1 MEMHY
6 KHITLEERIK
16 IETLRKE
23 GYRKNEIAVCLKRH
37 RSTIGRELEKNFE
50 GVGGV
55 YRAKQAQKRKKMV
68 REKANV
74 TLRKL
79 KPGGA
84 LSIYIEKKM
93 KCYWSPEQIAGRLKK
108 KHRGKTVISH
118 ETIYQYIY
126 HHQRDLLCFLR
137 HGHKRH
143 YRRRYGT
150 KLREKRREEAKKKR
164 IDERPKIVETRSRIG
179 DWEGDTIVGGEKTV
193 HLLTHADRKSGLLL
207 LNKLSTATAEHTR
220 RVVTQLFSKIPKHKR
235 HTITYDNGTQFSQ
248 HEALSRDI
256 KTDIYFAHP
265 YHSWERGT
273 NENVNGLVRQF
284 FPKRSFFKQITSAQ
298 IRHLELLINTRP
310 RKRLGYS
317 TPQEVF

>member
-23 GYRKNEIAVCLKRH
+23 GYGKNEIAERLGRH
-37 RSTIGRELEKNFE
+37 RSTIGRELERNFE
-50 GVGGV
+50 GVGGM
-55 YRAKQAQKRKKMV
+55 YRAKQAQKRKKVV
-68 REKANV
+68 REKANASRKKL
-74 TLRKL
+74 TLGNTL
-79 KPGGA
+79 A
-84 LSIYIEKKM
+84 IYVENKIM
-93 KCYWSPEQIAGRLKK
+93 CYWSPEQIAGRLKK
-108 KHRGKTVISH
+108 KRQGKTVISH
-118 ETIYQYIY
+118 ETIYQYLY
-126 HHQRDLLCFLR
+126 HNRKDLLGFLR

-164 IDERPKIVETRSRIG
+164 IDERPKIVETRSRVG

-193 HLLTHADRKSGLLL
+193 HLLTHADRKSGFLL

-220 RVVTQLFSKIPKHKR
+220 GVITQRFKCLPKHKR
-235 HTITYDNGTQFSQ
+235 HTITYDNGIQFSQ
-248 HEALSRDI
+248 HEILSRDLE
-256 KTDIYFAHP
+256 TDIYFAHP

-273 NENVNGLVRQF
+273 NENTNGLVRQF
-284 FPKRSFFKQITSAQ
+284 FPKRSLFKHITVAQ
-298 IRHLELLINTRP
+298 IKRVELLINTRP